1 VPVHGETLWTYL
13 TTPFLLAMDDVR
25 VDETKPRCDSATG
38 RSAAEGEPALPQSH
52 HLFVFMTLACIKT
65 PRIDMIPLGFA
76 GNWMKGF
83 IEGADRGQLT
93 LFPECLDDWIDEG
106 NAVRVIDSLSAS
118 LISVSSV
125 SAGSI
130 QRRRGDPH
138 IIPGFS

>member
-1 VPVHGETLWTYL
+1 
-13 TTPFLLAMDDVR
+13 
-25 VDETKPRCDSATG
+25 
-38 RSAAEGEPALPQSH
+38 
-52 HLFVFMTLACIKT
+52 
-65 PRIDMIPLGFA
+65 
-76 GNWMKGF
+76 MKRF
-83 IEGADRGQLT
+83 IEGEDRGQLT